1 MCERQAAQGKHG
13 ICWLDALA
21 AMRLIPGCPPD
32 GGERSRSRVPGAS
45 PGSGWVHIAPMTN
58 VHHGD
63 HSGLLIDPVDD
74 PVSPAPRAE
83 PVVQWRKKAFPDTMR
98 LR

>member
-1 MCERQAAQGKHG
+1 MA
-13 ICWLDALA
+13 D
-21 AMRLIPGCPPD
+21 
-32 GGERSRSRVPGAS
+32 
-45 PGSGWVHIAPMTN
+45 

-83 PVVQWRKKAFPDTMR
+83 PVVEWRKKAFPDTLR